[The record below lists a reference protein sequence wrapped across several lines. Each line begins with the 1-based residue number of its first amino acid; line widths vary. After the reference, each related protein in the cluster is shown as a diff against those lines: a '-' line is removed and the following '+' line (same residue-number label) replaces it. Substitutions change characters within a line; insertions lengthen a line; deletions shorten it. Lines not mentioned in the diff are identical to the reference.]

1 MAETTNHDV
10 LIVGGGPAGL
20 SAGIYSARAGLETT
34 IAEMGAPGGQISI
47 SSVLENYPGINSVSG
62 IDFGEMLAQHAEAAG
77 CSMIRDEVTSIKH
90 GEDGLFRTVVGGVEH
105 TSKVV
110 IYAAGSQPR
119 MAGFENEERFTG
131 RGVSYC
137 ATCDGMLFRNKPVY
151 VIGSGQ
157 SACEEA
163 DYLARMTS
171 HVTMLVRGDILKGT
185 ASIRQALEENP
196 KVEIRYNT
204 RLFGL
209 EGDVFPES
217 ITIEDLKTG
226 ERTTETLGAR
236 AFGVFVFV
244 GYQPRYQLVLDLVD
258 IENNGIATDSN
269 MRTRTPGLFAAGDV
283 RNTVLRQAVTA
294 VSDGAVAAMEA
305 SHFIDRFRRS

>member
-1 MAETTNHDV
+1 MENALDHDV

-20 SAGIYSARAGLETT
+20 SAGIYTSRAGLKTV
-34 IAEMGAPGGQISI
+34 IAEMSAPGGQISI
-47 SSVLENYPGINSVSG
+47 SSILENYPGISSISG
-62 IDFGEMLAQHAEAAG
+62 LEFGEMLAQHAEAAG
-77 CSMIRDEVTSIKH
+77 CSLIRDEVSKIERSDDGVFHTTIG
-90 GEDGLFRTVVGGVEH
+90 GEEH
-105 TSKVV
+105 TSKVL

-185 ASIRQALEENP
+185 ASIRAALENNP

-204 RLFGL
+204 RLLGL
-209 EGDVFPES
+209 EGDMFPES
-217 ITIEDLKTG
+217 LTIEDLKTG
-226 ERTTETLGAR
+226 ERTTETLGPR
-236 AFGVFVFV
+236 EFGVFVFA

-258 IENNGIATDSN
+258 IENNAIATDSN
-269 MRTRTPGLFAAGDV
+269 MRTKTPGLFAAGDV

-294 VSDGAVAAMEA
+294 VSDGAVAAMDA
-305 SHFIDRFRRS
+305 SHYIDRNRI